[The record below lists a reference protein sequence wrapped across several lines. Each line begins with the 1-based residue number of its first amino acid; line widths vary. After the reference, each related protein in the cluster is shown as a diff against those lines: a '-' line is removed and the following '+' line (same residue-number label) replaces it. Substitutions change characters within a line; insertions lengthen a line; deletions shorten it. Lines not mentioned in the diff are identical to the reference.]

1 MPDHL
6 PHVRHGHG
14 AARPYIHAHAD
25 AVEICKAA
33 FNAEVLEEM
42 EGHVELAIADSV
54 IVIEVGETF
63 PGDPGPCS
71 IYVYVP
77 DVDAAYQRAL
87 EAGATALAEPTHKPY
102 QERQAGVK
110 DAFGNSWWVSTYTG

>member
-6 PHVRHGHG
+6 SYVRHGRG
-14 AARPYIHAHAD
+14 AARPYIHAHGD

-33 FNAEVLEEM
+33 FGAEVIEEM
-42 EGHVELAIADSV
+42 EGHVEMAIADSV

-71 IYVYVP
+71 LYVYVP
-77 DVDAAYQRAL
+77 DVDAAYERAL
-87 EAGATALAEPTHKPY
+87 AAGARPLAEPTDKPY
-102 QERQAGVK
+102 QERQAGVT